1 MKQHS
6 LIAFLS
12 FIALNLGASSVFA
25 ADQCSTATLT
35 DNLDLHIPS
44 AIYHRPDS
52 GEQVDFWGNLIFS
65 GKDTD
70 GSLVWKSNDNEHGV
84 NSSKAGKI
92 CTASTG
98 STYYQYAGGI
108 IDAARETF
116 GLELENVPTVGSL
129 ANAKGVATGRCDM
142 AILQGDVFV
151 LNGNSPELK
160 SFTANKGSVA
170 ALFQEQVHILVNK
183 SSGINSIADLAGKK
197 VNLGTQN
204 SGTYFTA
211 NKLLTYYH
219 QLSSSPTYFYKDL
232 GVAVDEVVSGELD
245 ATFFVADAPIDLLA
259 NLPSNANVTLIPA
272 TIPVYTTEY
281 TIGKIPASA
290 YPWLNKDVT
299 NNIMVW
305 SLLVIGS
312 SVDRSK
318 LGAFLDEIYAKKN
331 TYATKYH
338 PKWSM
343 LDKASTISVFKTT
356 PTSGWGTE
364 ATHYYGGVA
373 MQTAEPQPFFCSAV
387 DLEAILGPGNYTNY
401 TTAVRDL
408 LPIIKSTLGL
418 NLTEKY
424 TDGSIDNLNKLYS
437 GECAMAIIQDD
448 VGGYAAAMDAATP
461 KIAGTM
467 QKVQY
472 VRALMPLFA
481 EQGQLIVNENSGI
494 SNSLD
499 LVGKKFNMG
508 PKTSGT
514 YMTASTVLLIN
525 GLSEADVIPSYESTN
540 DAISKVISGEYDAMF
555 MTATAPVNSLAEIA
569 ADAPIEIVQVLGPE
583 IYVKKDFPASH
594 YAWQD
599 HDVPDSPDIMATVFI
614 SPKLHLAPN
623 QVANFLKAAYDIKV
637 GGSTMSTTWD
647 ETTVEQGVNHFK
659 LATYLYDWN
668 AARFFAD
675 KMFLNDL

>member
-25 ADQCSTATLT
+25 ADQCSTATLN

-44 AIYHRPDS
+44 AIYHRPAS

-70 GSLVWKSNDNEHGV
+70 GSFVWKSNQYGV
-84 NSSKAGKI
+84 NTSKAGKI
-92 CTASTG
+92 CTSTSAG
-98 STYYQYAGGI
+98 TYYKYAGGI

-142 AILQGDVFV
+142 AILQGDIFV
-151 LNGNSPELK
+151 QTGNDANLK
-160 SFTANKGSVA
+160 QFTANKGSVA

-197 VNLGTQN
+197 VNLGTTN
-204 SGTYFTA
+204 SGTYFTGH
-211 NKLLTYYH
+211 KLLTYYH

-259 NLPSNANVTLIPA
+259 DLPSNANVTLIPA

-281 TIGKIPASA
+281 TTGEIPASA
-290 YPWLNKDVT
+290 YPWLDSNVK
-299 NNIMVW
+299 NNMMVW

-318 LGAFLDEIYAKKN
+318 LGDFLDKIYANKN
-331 TYATKYH
+331 AYATKYH
-338 PKWSM
+338 SKWAM
-343 LDKASTISVFKTT
+343 LDKDNSISVFKTT

-364 ATHYYGGVA
+364 AVHYYAGA
-373 MQTAEPQPFFCSAV
+373 PMPTAEPQPFFCSAV
-387 DLEAILGPGNYTNY
+387 DLEAILGPGNQTTY
-401 TTAVRDL
+401 TTAVLDL
-408 LPIIKSTLGL
+408 IPVIKSTLGL
-418 NLTEKY
+418 SLTERY

-448 VGGYAAAMDAATP
+448 VGGYAASIDAATP
-461 KIAGTM
+461 GISEQM
-467 QKVQY
+467 QQVQH
-472 VRALMPLFA
+472 VRAVMPLFA

-494 SNSLD
+494 NSSLD
-499 LVGKKFNMG
+499 LAGKKFNLG

-525 GLSEADVIPSYESTN
+525 GLSEADVTPSYESPN

-555 MTATAPVNSLAEIA
+555 MTANAPVDFLTEVA
-569 ADAPIEIVQVLGPE
+569 ADAPIEIVQVMGPD

-614 SPKLHLAPN
+614 SPNLHLAPN
-623 QVANFLKAAYDIKV
+623 QVANFLKAAYQIKV
-637 GGSTMSTTWD
+637 GGGTLSTTWNQ
-647 ETTVEQGVNHFK
+647 TTVEQGVNHLK

-675 KMFLNDL
+675 QMFLNDL